1 MDLFLPES
9 GLVIWMTIAFGI
21 VFFILSKFGFPI
33 NLKSINEREK
43 YIIKSLDAANEAQQ
57 KLLEIEDKGKEIIAN
72 AEQQQLLIVKESQEL
87 KKKLVEEAKMQAQK
101 EADNI
106 IANARIQIEK
116 EKETALSDIRNE
128 VLQVSLSIAE
138 KVLEKELENKKAHTQ
153 YVEKLLDNMS
163 MSQS

>member
-1 MDLFLPES
+1 M
-9 GLVIWMTIAFGI
+9 
-21 VFFILSKFGFPI
+21 
-33 NLKSINEREK
+33 
-43 YIIKSLDAANEAQQ
+43 
-57 KLLEIEDKGKEIIAN
+57 
-72 AEQQQLLIVKESQEL
+72 IVKESQEL

>member
-33 NLKSINEREK
+33 ILKSINEREK

-128 VLQVSLSIAE
+128 LLQVSLSIAE

>member
-33 NLKSINEREK
+33 ILKSINEREK

-128 VLQVSLSIAE
+128 VLQISLSIAE

>member
-1 MDLFLPES
+1 
-9 GLVIWMTIAFGI
+9 MTIAFGI

-33 NLKSINEREK
+33 ILKSINEREK

>member
-33 NLKSINEREK
+33 ILKSINEREK

-72 AEQQQLLIVKESQEL
+72 AKQQQLLIVKESQEL

>member
-33 NLKSINEREK
+33 ILKSINEREK

-57 KLLEIEDKGKEIIAN
+57 KLLEIKDKGKEIIAN

>member
-33 NLKSINEREK
+33 ILKSINEREK
-43 YIIKSLDAANEAQQ
+43 HIIKSLDAANEAQQ

-106 IANARIQIEK
+106 IENARIQIEK

-128 VLQVSLSIAE
+128 VLQVSFSIAE

>member
-33 NLKSINEREK
+33 ILKSINEREK

>member
-33 NLKSINEREK
+33 ILKSINEREK

-72 AEQQQLLIVKESQEL
+72 AEQQQLMIVKESQEL

>member
-33 NLKSINEREK
+33 ILKSINEREK

-138 KVLEKELENKKAHTQ
+138 KVLEKELENKKT
-153 YVEKLLDNMS
+153 E
-163 MSQS
+163 

>member
-33 NLKSINEREK
+33 ILKSINEREK

-106 IANARIQIEK
+106 IENARIQIEK

>member
-33 NLKSINEREK
+33 ILKSINEREK

-87 KKKLVEEAKMQAQK
+87 KKKIVEEAKMQAQK

-138 KVLEKELENKKAHTQ
+138 KVLEKELENKKANTQ

>member
-33 NLKSINEREK
+33 ILKSINEREK
-43 YIIKSLDAANEAQQ
+43 YIIKSLDAANEAHQ

>member
-33 NLKSINEREK
+33 ILKSINEREK

-106 IANARIQIEK
+106 VANARIQIEK

>member
-33 NLKSINEREK
+33 ILKSINEREK

-106 IANARIQIEK
+106 IENARIQIEK

-128 VLQVSLSIAE
+128 VLQVSFSIAE

>member
-33 NLKSINEREK
+33 ILKSINEREK

-87 KKKLVEEAKMQAQK
+87 KKELVEEAKMQAQK

>member
-33 NLKSINEREK
+33 ILKSINEREK

-72 AEQQQLLIVKESQEL
+72 AEQQQLLIVKDSQEL
-87 KKKLVEEAKMQAQK
+87 KKKLSKISFSK
-101 EADNI
+101 PADLEI
-106 IANARIQIEK
+106 K
-116 EKETALSDIRNE
+116 DGETKPKNKNRA
-128 VLQVSLSIAE
+128 AE
-138 KVLEKELENKKAHTQ
+138 ILASK
-153 YVEKLLDNMS
+153 
-163 MSQS
+163 

>member
-33 NLKSINEREK
+33 IIKSINEREK
-43 YIIKSLDAANEAQQ
+43 YIIKSLEAANEAQK
-57 KLLEIEDKGKEIIAN
+57 KLVEIEDKGKEIIAT
-72 AEQQQLLIVKESQEL
+72 AEHQQLSIVKESQEL

-116 EKETALSDIRNE
+116 EKEIALSDIRSE
-128 VLQVSLSIAE
+128 VLHVSLTIAE
-138 KVLEKELENKKAHTQ
+138 KILEKELDNKQAQTK
-153 YVEKLLDNMS
+153 YVERLLDS
-163 MSQS
+163 ISVSKS

>member
-33 NLKSINEREK
+33 ILKSINEREK

-72 AEQQQLLIVKESQEL
+72 DEQQQLLIVKESQEL